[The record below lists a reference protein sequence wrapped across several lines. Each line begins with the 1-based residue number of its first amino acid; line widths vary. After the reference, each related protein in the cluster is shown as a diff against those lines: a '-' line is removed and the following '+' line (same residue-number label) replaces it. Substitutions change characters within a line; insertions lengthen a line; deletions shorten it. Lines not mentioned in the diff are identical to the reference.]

1 MLENKKSTQSK
12 YCAKIFLALSGL
24 YSLLILTITGA
35 NFYSRA
41 EEQNAVAPPPADSPT
56 AYREYMTF
64 YSVHD
69 APANTVQQV
78 EGPDSFLNAPNCNVK
93 ISVPEGAFPLR
104 FQIRNGCIAEIVL
117 RYKDYFYQYNAT
129 KDPYQNI
136 TGLRFYAYSAL
147 ARSYDLIKLDFVCPD
162 WQLRFNSKSGRSIP
176 GQFRRY
182 DVYAREVA
190 WKSDGVRYSL
200 MIHRS
205 MHPLGTVLKKKKK
218 YKSIDNYTDLFNLAQ
233 KAVQQDVR

>member
-1 MLENKKSTQSK
+1 MCKDLSRTVWI
-12 YCAKIFLALSGL
+12 IFTADLNYYRGEFLLARRGTKRSC
-24 YSLLILTITGA
+24 S
-35 NFYSRA
+35 
-41 EEQNAVAPPPADSPT
+41 PACRFSHRLQRVYD
-56 AYREYMTF
+56 
-64 YSVHD
+64 
-69 APANTVQQV
+69 
-78 EGPDSFLNAPNCNVK
+78 FL
-93 ISVPEGAFPLR
+93 LR

-205 MHPLGTVLKKKKK
+205 MHPLGTVLDLEKK